1 MKKILFMLTAAM
13 LSLTACQQIES
24 FDFLVGETNI
34 GVDFDYTHA
43 NFDNA
48 NVKAQ
53 FEQIF
58 AAKHQAWEREF
69 IAEVN
74 DEIENVLMT
83 AYTAENAPASVN
95 YTFMVEITEITEY
108 GITKADVKVYNKL
121 GVQEGYFTIKAYK
134 DFDHGFIARILD
146 TMEDL
151 GERLGEQIRY
161 GM

>member
-24 FDFLVGETNI
+24 FDFLVGEQNI
-34 GVDFDYTHA
+34 SVGFDYDHA
-43 NFDNA
+43 KID
-48 NVKAQ
+48 KAIQ
-53 FEQIF
+53 AQWEQID
-58 AAKHQAWEREF
+58 ASKKEALERNF

-74 DEIENVLMT
+74 DELENVLMR
-83 AYTAENAPASVN
+83 AYSVANAPATVN
-95 YTFMVEITEITEY
+95 YTFMVEIADVTEY
-108 GITKADVKVYNKL
+108 GITRANVKVLNKT
-121 GVQEGYFTIKAYK
+121 GIQEGYFTIKAHK
-134 DFDHGFIARILD
+134 DFEHGFVARVLD

>member
-24 FDFLVGETNI
+24 FDFLAGETNI
-34 GVDFDYTHA
+34 AVDFDYSHA

-53 FEQIF
+53 FDQIF
-58 AAKHQAWEREF
+58 ETKHTAWEREF

-74 DEIENVLMT
+74 DEIENVLMR
-83 AYTAENAPASVN
+83 AYDVANAPATVN
-95 YTFMVEITEITEY
+95 YTFMVEIADVTEH
-108 GITKADVKVYNKL
+108 GITKADVKVLNK
-121 GVQEGYFTIKAYK
+121 GIQEGYFTIKARK
-134 DFDHGFIARILD
+134 EFDHGFIARILD